1 MFSVNFWKVNV
12 FKNILE
18 KFSQIMCLAEVLISW
33 DVWRLSMSIYR
44 GDSAKIAKILLCHMG
59 GGGRGATYGE
69 SSFYL
74 QLKCQMYKQFFL
86 YKYDET

>member
-1 MFSVNFWKVNV
+1 
-12 FKNILE
+12 
-18 KFSQIMCLAEVLISW
+18 MCLAKSLLAEMYGVCLCTY
-33 DVWRLSMSIYR
+33 VYR
-44 GDSAKIAKILLCHMG
+44 GDSAKVAKILLCHMEG
-59 GGGRGATYGE
+59 GGGGATYGE

>member
-1 MFSVNFWKVNV
+1 MSLAKS
-12 FKNILE
+12 L
-18 KFSQIMCLAEVLISW
+18 LAEMYGVCLC
-33 DVWRLSMSIYR
+33 LSIEATVQKLQKSIF
-44 GDSAKIAKILLCHMG
+44 CHMIADEG
-59 GGGRGATYGE
+59 GGGATYGE